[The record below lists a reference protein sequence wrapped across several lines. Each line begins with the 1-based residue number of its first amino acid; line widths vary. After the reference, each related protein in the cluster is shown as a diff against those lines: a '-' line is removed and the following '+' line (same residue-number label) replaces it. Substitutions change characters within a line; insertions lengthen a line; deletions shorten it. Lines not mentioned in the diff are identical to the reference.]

1 MIVSVSSNIPV
12 NLILKSFTYFN
23 SYCKRWKKEMGGEF
37 FFPHHYQRGRLFSDA
52 KTFWRELEEDGK
64 VDLIFEHVQNVL
76 LSLKQKIKDGSAT
89 NQEYIQAMTLV
100 NEAVTTSNTFLLIKA
115 SCCKQVSSI
124 NLMKTGWFF
133 NTTRQTLTLKCRRQG
148 EDYWKGNLEEGM
160 LANQYEDITDREN
173 EQDDKTG
180 VLPPASH
187 EESNSEDSL
196 ILTVEDI
203 AVLTLENE
211 VSDYEDKIVSLRLF
225 YQNHHCCDTCLPKT
239 PFTSKVE
246 NPLMIPILSHFQ
258 RRHAKTNSNCAAF
271 HVNYKTPCGRSLRN
285 FKEVHRYLLETD
297 CSFLFLHHFSFNT
310 YVQLNRNLL
319 KKEVFVSDSD
329 ISHGTESVP
338 VTFCNE
344 IDNRRLPHFKYRR
357 RTWPRAYYL
366 NNFSGMFSNSCDCSK
381 GCMDIEKC
389 ACLQLTAKGYGE
401 SSAWSSAKPIPG
413 YSYKRLQQPVPN
425 GIFEC
430 SLLCKCDPRTC
441 QNRVVQQGLQVR
453 LEVFKTEKKG
463 WGVRCL
469 DDIDKGTFVCTY
481 SGRLLSRAGLE
492 ESSSVEGKEEEE
504 EDTITNDSGSPA
516 FSKKRRM
523 EAAYSDPEIE
533 FVQIEVGAIPGDT
546 ETEEYLIE
554 LSSDPNPS
562 IQVENYEYDLRI
574 ENQPS
579 IRRPKTKT
587 ALLQNFRKKRGIITL
602 EPGISSEEED
612 EAQLT
617 EIQSISYTNKKKREL
632 SCAVEYS
639 KDKLC
644 TMLVNHHCKEET
656 LIENPCDQVASLCY
670 SSEIKEYELQ
680 EQVLQEEGTREGQ
693 NQEILCDEESLSE
706 TQADISESLQKFQE
720 DSVYLLDATKEGNVG
735 RFLNHSCNPNLF
747 VQNVFV
753 ETHDRN
759 FPWVAFFT
767 KRHVKAGTELTWDYG
782 YEAGSIPEKEIPCQC
797 GFHTC
802 RKIILG
808 KEVECRESGR
818 CEHSDRHKFKNEEQ
832 KCSRWGEPECRTPRP
847 VGWLHPAPVGRGGEW
862 VRSPAG
868 CRGEEGPGSPACTFA
883 RPPCAGPSLP
893 LSLGQVGPACLSIMM
908 MMDQALR
915 DPAGIF
921 QERMV
926 KITCDLCPQDDER
939 GIIYVSQDLELVAH
953 QNCLLYSSGL
963 VESESD
969 HPYLNDEDR
978 HFDVELVKE
987 EIIRGKKLKCSFCHK
1002 KGATVGC
1009 DIKKCSKNYHFFCAR
1024 KDQAT
1029 MELDEDGGTY
1039 RVFCPKHAL
1048 RKSNRVLPP
1057 KVDLLKKMKK
1067 AGLIENLFEAVLE
1080 DLHGIHCKIKD
1091 NSTSE
1096 KELEEIA
1103 TSLFDCAIFRKSL
1116 RKIST
1121 DSSISELQNEQ
1132 EHLQKKIDVLK
1143 GIRENMFASQEDIQH

>member
-1 MIVSVSSNIPV
+1 MEERN
-12 NLILKSFTYFN
+12 
-23 SYCKRWKKEMGGEF
+23 G
-37 FFPHHYQRGRLFSDA
+37 DA

-100 NEAVTTSNTFLLIKA
+100 NEAVTTSNTFLLIK
-115 SCCKQVSSI
+115 
-124 NLMKTGWFF
+124 
-133 NTTRQTLTLKCRRQG
+133 
-148 EDYWKGNLEEGM
+148 D
-160 LANQYEDITDREN
+160 EDITDRQN
-173 EQDDKTG
+173 EQEDKTG
-180 VLPPASH
+180 VLPPTSH

-401 SSAWSSAKPIPG
+401 SSAWSGVKPTPG

-504 EDTITNDSGSPA
+504 EEDTITNDSGSPA

-554 LSSDPNPS
+554 LSSDTNPS
-562 IQVENYEYDLRI
+562 IEVENYEYDLRI
-574 ENQPS
+574 ENQPA

-617 EIQSISYTNKKKREL
+617 EIQSISYINKKKREL
-632 SCAVEYS
+632 SCPVEYS
-639 KDKLC
+639 KGKLC
-644 TMLVNHHCKEET
+644 TMLVNHHCKEEI
-656 LIENPCDQVASLCY
+656 LIENPCDRAASLCY
-670 SSEIKEYELQ
+670 GSEIKEYELQ
-680 EQVLQEEGTREGQ
+680 EQVLQEEETRERQ

-706 TQADISESLQKFQE
+706 TQADVSESLQKFQE

-802 RKIILG
+802 RKRILVLNLTFFLALITYDRSG
-808 KEVECRESGR
+808 HDPESFIYEEIEAPRDEDGHQQQNRPLSQTPSSSRASLSTIALPGDGLLERGR
-818 CEHSDRHKFKNEEQ
+818 KWNAGNPGDVNIKIDMNLRNSVPGGENPSAGTQARRLAAPD
-832 KCSRWGEPECRTPRP
+832 SRRPGEKSPSIPSSP
-847 VGWLHPAPVGRGGEW
+847 PARGQRLPGRGGAW
-862 VRSPAG
+862 DPRDALRALPPALPARARS
-868 CRGEEGPGSPACTFA
+868 S
-883 RPPCAGPSLP
+883 
-893 LSLGQVGPACLSIMM
+893 LSLSLSLAQVGPTCLSIIM
-908 MMDQALR
+908 MMDEALR

-921 QERMV
+921 QERMI

-969 HPYLNDEDR
+969 YPYLSDEDR
-978 HFDVELVKE
+978 HFNVELVKE

-1009 DIKKCSKNYHFFCAR
+1009 DIKKCSKNYHFFCAT

-1029 MELDEDGGTY
+1029 MQLDEDGGTY
-1039 RVFCPKHAL
+1039 RVFCSKHAL

-1057 KVDLLKKMKK
+1057 KVDLLKKMKN
-1067 AGLIENLFEAVLE
+1067 AGLIENLFEALLE

-1091 NSTSE
+1091 NATSD

-1121 DSSISELQNEQ
+1121 DTRISKLRNEQ
-1132 EHLQKKIDVLK
+1132 EHLQKKIEVLEV
-1143 GIRENMFASQEDIQH
+1143 IRENMCAPQEAIQH

>member
-1 MIVSVSSNIPV
+1 MEERN
-12 NLILKSFTYFN
+12 
-23 SYCKRWKKEMGGEF
+23 G
-37 FFPHHYQRGRLFSDA
+37 DA

-100 NEAVTTSNTFLLIKA
+100 NEAVTTSNTFLLIK
-115 SCCKQVSSI
+115 
-124 NLMKTGWFF
+124 
-133 NTTRQTLTLKCRRQG
+133 
-148 EDYWKGNLEEGM
+148 D
-160 LANQYEDITDREN
+160 EDITDRQN
-173 EQDDKTG
+173 EQEDKTG
-180 VLPPASH
+180 VLPPTSH

-401 SSAWSSAKPIPG
+401 SSAWSGVKPTPG

-504 EDTITNDSGSPA
+504 EEDTITNDSGSPA

-554 LSSDPNPS
+554 LSSDTNPS
-562 IQVENYEYDLRI
+562 IEVENYEYDLRI
-574 ENQPS
+574 ENQPA

-617 EIQSISYTNKKKREL
+617 EIQSISYINKKKREL
-632 SCAVEYS
+632 SCPVEYS
-639 KDKLC
+639 KGKLC
-644 TMLVNHHCKEET
+644 TMLVNHHCKEEI
-656 LIENPCDQVASLCY
+656 LIENPCDRAASLCY
-670 SSEIKEYELQ
+670 GSEIKEYELQ
-680 EQVLQEEGTREGQ
+680 EQVLQEEETRERQ

-706 TQADISESLQKFQE
+706 TQADVSESLQKFQE

-802 RKIILG
+802 RKRIL
-808 KEVECRESGR
+808 
-818 CEHSDRHKFKNEEQ
+818 
-832 KCSRWGEPECRTPRP
+832 
-847 VGWLHPAPVGRGGEW
+847 
-862 VRSPAG
+862 
-868 CRGEEGPGSPACTFA
+868 
-883 RPPCAGPSLP
+883 
-893 LSLGQVGPACLSIMM
+893 
-908 MMDQALR
+908 
-915 DPAGIF
+915 
-921 QERMV
+921 
-926 KITCDLCPQDDER
+926 
-939 GIIYVSQDLELVAH
+939 
-953 QNCLLYSSGL
+953 
-963 VESESD
+963 
-969 HPYLNDEDR
+969 
-978 HFDVELVKE
+978 
-987 EIIRGKKLKCSFCHK
+987 
-1002 KGATVGC
+1002 
-1009 DIKKCSKNYHFFCAR
+1009 
-1024 KDQAT
+1024 
-1029 MELDEDGGTY
+1029 
-1039 RVFCPKHAL
+1039 
-1048 RKSNRVLPP
+1048 
-1057 KVDLLKKMKK
+1057 
-1067 AGLIENLFEAVLE
+1067 
-1080 DLHGIHCKIKD
+1080 
-1091 NSTSE
+1091 
-1096 KELEEIA
+1096 
-1103 TSLFDCAIFRKSL
+1103 
-1116 RKIST
+1116 
-1121 DSSISELQNEQ
+1121 
-1132 EHLQKKIDVLK
+1132 
-1143 GIRENMFASQEDIQH
+1143 